1 MTLEEFFKAS
11 PKVAVSF
18 SGGTDS
24 AFLLWAAK
32 EYGCDVKAYYLR
44 TAFQPAFEL
53 EDARR
58 LAEEL
63 GVPMAVLETDILAI
77 PEAAANGPERCYYCK
92 RALFSLLWRA
102 ALEDGYPV
110 LADGTN
116 ASDDPGDRPGMRA
129 LEQLQV
135 RSPLRE
141 CGLDKAEIRRLSKQ
155 AGLFTWD
162 KPAYTCL
169 ATRFPVGTAIT
180 RPELTRVERAENVLM
195 AMGFY
200 GFRVRLFHDAAR
212 IQLPKAQLAAALVQR
227 EEILSAL
234 QSDFRDVLLDLR
246 PRPDPV

>member
-102 ALEDGYPV
+102 ALEDG
-110 LADGTN
+110 
-116 ASDDPGDRPGMRA
+116 DRKS
-129 LEQLQV
+129 V
-135 RSPLRE
+135 
-141 CGLDKAEIRRLSKQ
+141 
-155 AGLFTWD
+155 
-162 KPAYTCL
+162 
-169 ATRFPVGTAIT
+169 V
-180 RPELTRVERAENVLM
+180 
-195 AMGFY
+195 
-200 GFRVRLFHDAAR
+200 
-212 IQLPKAQLAAALVQR
+212 
-227 EEILSAL
+227 
-234 QSDFRDVLLDLR
+234 
-246 PRPDPV
+246 